1 METVI
6 SEGAILK
13 EIQDN
18 VQVLFSL
25 WEKISF
31 VFNALKTS
39 DNKNSQR
46 GLFDSLAKKTNMKLR
61 SMIKDNIL
69 SRSNE
74 KLVNLKEI
82 ETFVQDIVVKNVI
95 DLEIDSDF
103 ECNIQKQYISSLSFY
118 CLRNALMHLVN
129 NSFAHGFIQGESYLI
144 TTSCD
149 FDDGVLS
156 FTYKD
161 NGGGIDTDK
170 IRKIISE
177 KDSNQKLTEKSD
189 DEVAQLIFTPDLST
203 KDEVDELSGEEL
215 GYLLLFWM

>member
-74 KLVNLKEI
+74 KS
-82 ETFVQDIVVKNVI
+82 Q
-95 DLEIDSDF
+95 
-103 ECNIQKQYISSLSFY
+103 
-118 CLRNALMHLVN
+118 
-129 NSFAHGFIQGESYLI
+129 
-144 TTSCD
+144 
-149 FDDGVLS
+149 
-156 FTYKD
+156 
-161 NGGGIDTDK
+161 
-170 IRKIISE
+170 
-177 KDSNQKLTEKSD
+177 
-189 DEVAQLIFTPDLST
+189 P
-203 KDEVDELSGEEL
+203 
-215 GYLLLFWM
+215 